1 MEQDAL
7 VYIILVNFNS
17 KVHTV
22 ECIESLEKIT
32 YKNYKIIVVDNASSD
47 DSQEVITKQF
57 PEVIWIQNSENTGFA
72 DANNCGIQYALK
84 HGTQYVLLLNNDT
97 TVDKSFLEHLV
108 DAYESDSS
116 IGIATGKI
124 LYYQNHSIVWYAGGF
139 INHWKGSSDA
149 VGYGKEDTHYNNRT
163 EYCTFASGCCMLIS
177 AQAIKCV
184 GLMDNS
190 YFLYYEDLDY
200 CTRFFNMKY
209 KILYCEEAVIYHK
222 ESVTTRKSSP
232 LFTYY
237 LVRNRLL
244 YIKENNNMIYRWG
257 AYIYSLAWFTKKAV
271 HREMQV
277 KYIVWG
283 VKDAILGRKGK
294 WEENAL

>member
-124 LYYQNHSIVWYAGGF
+124 LYYQNHSIVWYAGGY
-139 INHWKGSSDA
+139 INHWKGSSDT
-149 VGYGKEDTHYNNRT
+149 VGYGKGDLPEFGTNK
-163 EYCTFASGCCMLIS
+163 YCTFASGCCMLVS
-177 AQAIKCV
+177 VDVIKRV
-184 GLMDNS
+184 GFMENL
-190 YFLYYEDLDY
+190 YFLYYEDLDF
-200 CTRFFNMKY
+200 CVRFLELGY
-209 KILYCEEAVIYHK
+209 KIIY
-222 ESVTTRKSSP
+222 
-232 LFTYY
+232 
-237 LVRNRLL
+237 
-244 YIKENNNMIYRWG
+244 
-257 AYIYSLAWFTKKAV
+257 
-271 HREMQV
+271 
-277 KYIVWG
+277 
-283 VKDAILGRKGK
+283 
-294 WEENAL
+294 